1 MGVISE
7 LGYENAIRLTKN
19 PTSRTMNDSYIL
31 NKYLILDVDMLK
43 RYIKKYET
51 DTQIVELELRK
62 I

>member
-1 MGVISE
+1 MLFLVWRIPVGVISE
-7 LGYENAIRLTKN
+7 LGYENAIRLIKN

-51 DTQIVELELRK
+51 DT
-62 I
+62 